1 MFSFF
6 KPFRF
11 EAAYFV
17 FILLIK
23 QFKNG
28 DHQKATVFT
37 AVDRALV

>member
-11 EAAYFV
+11 ESAYFV

-28 DHQKATVFT
+28 DYKKATVFT
-37 AVDRALV
+37 TNNRELV